1 MELKT
6 NYQYTYFILPYV
18 IKEGRYQK
26 YLLKLLRDKEFK
38 LKTFQKEKDFKM
50 YQYFLPKTR
59 DFLFSSFSLGNS
71 KIKKLDDLPDET
83 KSAILSKYPC
93 NIFEYNIKKD
103 IQGKIESKLDSQIGK
118 KSESEEILENK
129 IEDKSGI
136 FFTIGKIEIIC
147 FETGICFLVIK
158 TNIEDDY
165 NFENVLN
172 FNYKFRDINNEAAK
186 LDGYDNIRLQT
197 NSFSNAETFKDF
209 VRKITGANLE
219 AMKLDIDTERFLTY
233 SYACIDQE
241 AWNSNTKFD
250 DINHYYIKYANI
262 LPADNSRKLE
272 EEKITTVSRWKY
284 AKLAI
289 SKLGVMLFSSSE
301 DMNNYTILPDEF
313 ENQYLYTYILNLY
326 KKINLRKIEQKLK
339 DTKKVKIAR
348 KKFIEFT
355 KKMWIQ
361 EITEDEAGT
370 MLNHKI
376 GEVLELESLYGQVKN
391 KYDVLYKDLNIE
403 KDKKVTIIIGIILVA
418 SLIFNVLN
426 FIALMR
432 Q

>member
-26 YLLKLLRDKEFK
+26 YLLKLLKDKEFK

-71 KIKKLDDLPDET
+71 KIKKLEDLPDET
-83 KSAILSKYPC
+83 KSAILSKYSC
-93 NIFEYNIKKD
+93 NIFEYNLKRD
-103 IQGKIESKLDSQIGK
+103 IQGKIEAKLGNERESKG
-118 KSESEEILENK
+118 ENQVK
-129 IEDKSGI
+129 FEDKSGI

-172 FNYKFRDINNEAAK
+172 FNYKFKDINNEVAK

-197 NSFSNAETFKDF
+197 NSFSSAETFKDF

-233 SYACIDQE
+233 SYVCIDQE
-241 AWNSNTKFD
+241 AWNSNTNFD

-272 EEKITTVSRWKY
+272 GEKITTVSRWKY
-284 AKLAI
+284 AKLAL

-326 KKINLRKIEQKLK
+326 KKIYLKKIKLS
-339 DTKKVKIAR
+339 
-348 KKFIEFT
+348 F
-355 KKMWIQ
+355 
-361 EITEDEAGT
+361 
-370 MLNHKI
+370 
-376 GEVLELESLYGQVKN
+376 
-391 KYDVLYKDLNIE
+391 
-403 KDKKVTIIIGIILVA
+403 
-418 SLIFNVLN
+418 
-426 FIALMR
+426 
-432 Q
+432 